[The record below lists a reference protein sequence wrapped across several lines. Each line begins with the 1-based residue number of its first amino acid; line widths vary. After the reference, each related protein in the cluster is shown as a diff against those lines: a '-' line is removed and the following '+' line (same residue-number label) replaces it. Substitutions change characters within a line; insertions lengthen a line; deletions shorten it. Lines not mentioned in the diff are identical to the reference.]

1 MTRARDLGI
10 PFNGIAGKYNSITD
24 VEGVEVG
31 HSTIIKG
38 DGTLV
43 VGEGPVRTGVT
54 VIFPVGKKQEQVY
67 GAYFSF
73 NGNGE
78 MTGTHWVEE
87 TGLVTSPICITNT
100 HSVGIV
106 RDSIVEWKLTQFPQ
120 DGRFR
125 WILPIVAET
134 YDGVLNDING
144 FHITKDHLMEA
155 INSSRSPN
163 TDEGNIGGGTGMIC
177 HQFKGGIG
185 TSSRICQVRDQKY
198 TVGALVQANYGM
210 REDLT
215 IAGVPV
221 GKELSDLKPKIN
233 PTISSEQ
240 GSIIVII
247 GTDAPLLP
255 HQLKR
260 LCKRI
265 IPGLGRVGGYG
276 GNSSGDIFLAF
287 STANKFNE
295 TKPTPLVHEVE
306 SLEENLIDPIFK
318 GVAEATEEAIINAIV
333 AAKDMTGINGN
344 TVYAIPHDRLV
355 EIIKNHSVNLNTV

>member
-1 MTRARDLGI
+1 M
-10 PFNGIAGKYNSITD
+10 
-24 VEGVEVG
+24 
-31 HSTIIKG
+31 
-38 DGTLV
+38 V
-43 VGEGPVRTGVT
+43 VGQGPVRTGVT
-54 VIFPVGKKQEQVY
+54 VIFPIGKKLEQVY

-78 MTGTHWVEE
+78 MTGSHWLDE
-87 TGLVTSPICITNT
+87 TGMVTSPICITNT

-106 RDSIVEWKLTQFPQ
+106 RDGIIEWKLTQFPQ
-120 DGRFR
+120 DGKFR
-125 WILPIVAET
+125 WLLPIVAET

-144 FHITKDHLMEA
+144 FHINKDHLIEA
-155 INSSRSPN
+155 INNSKSPN
-163 TDEGNIGGGTGMIC
+163 VEEGNVGGGTGMIC

-185 TSSRICQVRDQKY
+185 TSSRICRIRDQEY
-198 TVGALVQANYGM
+198 AVGVLVQANYGM
-210 REDLT
+210 REHLT

-221 GKELSDLKPKIN
+221 GKELTDLKPQIN
-233 PTISSEQ
+233 PTASSEQ

-295 TKPTPLVHEVE
+295 VKSNEVVHEVN
-306 SLEENLIDPIFK
+306 SLNENLIDPIFK
-318 GVAEATEEAIINAIV
+318 SVAEATEEAIINAMLS
-333 AAKDMTGINGN
+333 AKTMTGINGN
-344 TVYAIPHDRLV
+344 VVHAIPHDRLV
-355 EIIKNHSVNLNTV
+355 EIIKNHSVNLNTVNIK